1 MGLIAKYQGCR
12 KNAVDNGTSAIRYR
26 CEVAIGACDLALAL
40 NLAVYDVSH
49 HYELPNS
56 ERNGL

>member
-1 MGLIAKYQGCR
+1 MGLIAKYQGRR
-12 KNAVDNGTSAIRYR
+12 KNAVDVGTSAIRYR
-26 CEVAIGACDLALAL
+26 CEVAIGACDLAVAL
-40 NLAVYDVSH
+40 NLAVYEVL